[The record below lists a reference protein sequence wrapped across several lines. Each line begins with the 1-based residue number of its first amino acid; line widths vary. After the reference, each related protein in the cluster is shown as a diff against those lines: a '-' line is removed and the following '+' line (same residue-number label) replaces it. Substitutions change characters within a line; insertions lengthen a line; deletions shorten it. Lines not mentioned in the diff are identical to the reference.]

1 MRELMATDP
10 LHAQAMMQNTSTY
23 AEKAL
28 RNPGSAQKLEAAV
41 RDIQAMTEEGVAR
54 MEN

>member
-1 MRELMATDP
+1 MAADP
-10 LHAQAMMQNTSTY
+10 LRAQAMMQVASTY

-28 RNPGSAQKLEAAV
+28 AAAV
-41 RDIQAMTEEGVAR
+41 RDIQAMTEEGMAR